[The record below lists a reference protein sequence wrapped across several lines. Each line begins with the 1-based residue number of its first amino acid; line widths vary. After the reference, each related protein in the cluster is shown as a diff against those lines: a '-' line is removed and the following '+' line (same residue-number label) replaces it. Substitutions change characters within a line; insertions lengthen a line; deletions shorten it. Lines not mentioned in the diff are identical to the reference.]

1 MLRPEFYLVVAQEMK
16 IFVQV
21 APARDISGAKFTEHF
36 VFPSVTVTVT
46 VTGDGESDVRD
57 VDVCLSLSD
66 LTSPHLT
73 SSLSLVIFTWQL
85 TD

>member
-21 APARDISGAKFTEHF
+21 APARDISRAKFTEHF
-36 VFPSVTVTVT
+36 VFPSVTVTVTVT

-66 LTSPHLT
+66 LTSPHLQ
-73 SSLSLVIFTWQL
+73 SVSCYLHLAA
-85 TD
+85 D